1 MPRASKTIGLAEHCY
16 DDMDMLSTST
26 AHFDG
31 GHPEY
36 ETAFAE
42 LERRAARGE
51 FTLAQW
57 RQEVHTL
64 RQRYTAG
71 RPVPL
76 WCRHGGVSA

>member
-1 MPRASKTIGLAEHCY
+1 
-16 DDMDMLSTST
+16 MDTFSTT
-26 AHFDG
+26 AGHLDS

-57 RQEVHTL
+57 RREVHAL
-64 RQRYTAG
+64 RERYTGG
-71 RPVPL
+71 RPVAL
-76 WCRHGGVSA
+76 SRMGRMH

>member
-1 MPRASKTIGLAEHCY
+1 MDTFSASTGHL
-16 DDMDMLSTST
+16 DS
-26 AHFDG
+26 

-51 FTLAQW
+51 FTLAQL
-57 RQEVHTL
+57 RHEVHAL

-71 RPVPL
+71 RAVAL
-76 WCRHGGVSA
+76 CRRTKSFAS